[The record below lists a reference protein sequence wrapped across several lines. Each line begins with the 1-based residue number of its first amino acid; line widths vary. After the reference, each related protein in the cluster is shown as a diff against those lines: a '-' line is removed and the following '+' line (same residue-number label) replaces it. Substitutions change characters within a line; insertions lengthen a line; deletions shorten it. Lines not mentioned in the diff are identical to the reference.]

1 MAERNMSSRIDHAA
15 VAGAVVT
22 MKPSAADACDT
33 ARPRSL
39 EERLRAQVLR
49 DVHRGGL
56 IEHAVVATGRA
67 LLLIAILG
75 LWAYAA
81 GRWVDEQ
88 SVSDP
93 VAVAAALYDLIE
105 TGRLWPQLWRTVG
118 EVVSGYAAGAVAA
131 VALAAVFALAPVMER
146 VLRPFLVA
154 VYSIPKIALAP
165 LMVMWFG
172 LGLAPKI
179 ILAGAFVFF
188 VVFMNAVAGIA
199 SVNRHHVDII
209 RVMGAGR
216 LAVLRKIVLPTTIP
230 FLVLGLRLAVPEAM
244 TGAVIGEFISANQGL
259 GYLVY
264 SASNE
269 LNTAVSLAALV
280 VLVLVVAL
288 ADMALG
294 LLERLW
300 LPGRGPP
307 ADIAHARRMG

>member
-1 MAERNMSSRIDHAA
+1 MSSRIDHAIVAEA
-15 VAGAVVT
+15 VLT
-22 MKPSAADACDT
+22 MEPSTSDVRT
-33 ARPRSL
+33 SGRPASV
-39 EERLRAQVLR
+39 EERLHAQVLR
-49 DVHRGGL
+49 DTRRGGL
-56 IEHAVVATGRA
+56 VEHAMIAAGRA
-67 LLLIAILG
+67 VLLAAILG

-81 GRWVDEQ
+81 GRWLDPQ

-93 VAVAAALYDLIE
+93 VAVARALYDLIE
-105 TGRLWPQLWRTVG
+105 TGRLWPQLWRTVS
-118 EVVSGYAAGAVAA
+118 EVLAGYGAGAAAA
-131 VALAAVFALAPVMER
+131 VALAAVFALVPMMER

-165 LMVMWFG
+165 LIVMWFG
-172 LGLAPKI
+172 LGIAPKI

-188 VVFMNAVAGIA
+188 VAFMNAVAGIE

-216 LAVLRKIVLPTTIP
+216 LTILRKIVLPTTIP
-230 FLVLGLRLAVPEAM
+230 FLILGLRLAIPEAM

-269 LNTAVSLAALV
+269 LNAAVSIAALV
-280 VLVLVVAL
+280 VLVVVVAL
-288 ADMALG
+288 GDMALG

-300 LPGRGPP
+300 LPAQSRAGDLTRARG
-307 ADIAHARRMG
+307 MG